1 MAKKWFEENEIEV
14 LEWPPQSPDLN
25 PIEHLWVE
33 LKRRLNS
40 YEEEPKSMYELWE
53 RVQDTWNDIGAA
65 TCKKLVESMPSRI
78 TAVLEAKSGYKGI
91 EMVLVINPH
100 QSEKANRYKN

>member
-1 MAKKWFEENEIEV
+1 LAKKWFEENEVEV

-65 TCKKLVESMPSRI
+65 TREKLVESMPSMV
-78 TAVLEAKSGYKGI
+78 TAVLEAKGGYTK
-91 EMVLVINPH
+91 
-100 QSEKANRYKN
+100 Y